1 MESWCNGIR
10 ATGMWPVPFP
20 FHFLSIAIPRG
31 NLFGSMCLHL
41 WWYTTNYHELY
52 RKARF
57 ARVRAARGLT
67 QVYCRTPGALPYQPH
82 PLDPLSLPILA
93 VGVHLLYVCMYV
105 CMYVLQGNFSL
116 LFRLGQTKCGVIITT
131 YIVLVSFRPGQKSTC
146 FSVKNTLDW

>member
-57 ARVRAARGLT
+57 ARVRAAQRLL
-67 QVYCRTPGALPYQPH
+67 VPYPISPTHWTRSPSRFQP
-82 PLDPLSLPILA
+82 LESI
-93 VGVHLLYVCMYV
+93 YYIVCMYV
-105 CMYVLQGNFSL
+105 SQGNCSL
-116 LFRLGQTKCGVIITT
+116 LFRLGQTKCALIITT

-146 FSVKNTLDW
+146 FSVINTLDLQS